1 MAKTPAP
8 APEAY
13 ELTVKRTFKHAGVKF
28 QPGVQYT
35 VKPHIYEA
43 IKEHVAA
50 VSQTIAKK

>member
-1 MAKTPAP
+1 MAKTPE
-8 APEAY
+8 PEAY
-13 ELTVKRTFKHAGVKF
+13 VLTVKRTFKHAGVKF